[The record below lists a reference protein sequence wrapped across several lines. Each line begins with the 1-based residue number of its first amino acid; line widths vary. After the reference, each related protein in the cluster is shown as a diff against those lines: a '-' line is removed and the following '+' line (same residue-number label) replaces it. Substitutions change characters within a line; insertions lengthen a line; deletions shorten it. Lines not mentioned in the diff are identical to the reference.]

1 MGRRGGGVGGT
12 NADIPIAIGKPSGS
26 RLGQGNGR
34 QKFTQM
40 AEAVRARLWHL
51 FGSLTSTSD

>member
-1 MGRRGGGVGGT
+1 MGAT
-12 NADIPIAIGKPSGS
+12 NADVPIATGKPSGS

-34 QKFTQM
+34 QKLTQI
-40 AEAVRARLWHL
+40 AEAVKAQLWHL